1 MKEILETK
9 KATMFIQLSGKNK
22 SIYKKAI
29 YSLQKALKNKLI
41 STRFYDDSVLVLNN
55 YFLSNK

>member
-9 KATMFIQLSGKNK
+9 KATMLIQLSGKNK

-29 YSLQKALKNKLI
+29 YSLQSALKKKQI
-41 STRFYDDSVLVLNN
+41 SSKFYDEKVVALNN
-55 YFLSNK
+55 YFML